1 MSFKN
6 IPEAYKINA
15 LVEQKTYLINGE
27 IKEWSGK
34 MTDVYSTI
42 SSTENYKPTLL
53 GSVPEL
59 TKTEALEALDAA
71 SNAYNNG
78 QGEWPTMKVGDRIAC
93 MEKFAEQMKTKRDC
107 RRKIPDVGNWKK
119 SWRL

>member
-1 MSFKN
+1 MTFKN

-15 LVEQKTYLINGE
+15 LVEQKTYLVNGE

-42 SSTENYKPTLL
+42 SSTDTYEPTLL

-59 TKTEALEALDAA
+59 TKTEALEALDCCLK
-71 SNAYNNG
+71 G
-78 QGEWPTMKVGDRIAC
+78 
-93 MEKFAEQMKTKRDC
+93 
-107 RRKIPDVGNWKK
+107 
-119 SWRL
+119 L